1 MRRCRELR
9 HLILPPRP
17 DPARS
22 RRIAEGRLMIG
33 CLVALGIFIT
43 IGVRIVGLADAS
55 ASTHLAKS
63 AAAIATERGRILDR
77 KGRLLAGNLPIT
89 VLHAD
94 PSEIMDA
101 RDAAAKLAPLL
112 NHHDHASLIKLLT
125 KKTRYVELDRQLPPK
140 RHAQILQLGDSGGLF
155 RQGRGSRLPARTC
168 CGAYSWPC
176 RH

>member
-1 MRRCRELR
+1 MNSLLQKLRR
-9 HLILPPRP
+9 LILPPRP

-33 CLVALGIFIT
+33 CLVAFGIFIT

-55 ASTHLAKS
+55 ASTRLAKS
-63 AAAIATERGRILDR
+63 AAAITTERGRILDR

-112 NHHDHASLIKLLT
+112 NQHCRPSVMRKFCNWGFRVFILLRARFAFIHANMLPRIFLAMSILIISA
-125 KKTRYVELDRQLPPK
+125 LPESK
-140 RHAQILQLGDSGGLF
+140 NQ
-155 RQGRGSRLPARTC
+155 
-168 CGAYSWPC
+168 
-176 RH
+176 